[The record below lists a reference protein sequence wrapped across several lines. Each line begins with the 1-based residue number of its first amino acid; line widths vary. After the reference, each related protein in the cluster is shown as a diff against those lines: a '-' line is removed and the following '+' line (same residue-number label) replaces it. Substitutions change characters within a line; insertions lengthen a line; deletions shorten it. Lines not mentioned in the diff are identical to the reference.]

1 MNSSI
6 INEWNSMSQS
16 FKLNFCHIRGADS
29 FSDICLVLRY
39 ITILIFLVQ
48 DQARRL
54 GGSGGSDNPPLPTA
68 WKGPLG
74 GLLTNN
80 LTGLNL
86 TGLSLTGLNIHYTT
100 PVDTVVDCYARLHP
114 RRLQLENLLQ

>member
-1 MNSSI
+1 MRIFVMVISSYFNMNE
-6 INEWNSMSQS
+6 N
-16 FKLNFCHIRGADS
+16 L
-29 FSDICLVLRY
+29 Y
-39 ITILIFLVQ
+39 
-48 DQARRL
+48 QARRL
-54 GGSGGSDNPPLPTA
+54 GGGVQGVRMNPPTA

-74 GLLTNN
+74 GLLKNN

-100 PVDTVVDCYARLHP
+100 PVDLDTVVDCYARLHP

>member
-1 MNSSI
+1 MLCTSPI
-6 INEWNSMSQS
+6 IM
-16 FKLNFCHIRGADS
+16 
-29 FSDICLVLRY
+29 
-39 ITILIFLVQ
+39 
-48 DQARRL
+48 QARRL
-54 GGSGGSDNPPLPTA
+54 GRFGGSDEPPTA

-100 PVDTVVDCYARLHP
+100 PVDLDTVVNCYARLHP
-114 RRLQLENLLQ
+114 CRLQLCDTVNIKDPF